1 MAKNDFYD
9 PIDLHQKELLNVRL
23 QALLNLPENPFE
35 GQICYHSINNKK
47 AGALYNGSNWL
58 YFGVHNLM
66 SDLQGGLP
74 KTETE
79 PAQYNH
85 LSNDELL
92 ILQELGENFVTL
104 DTEQEITGK
113 KIFNADLI
121 VGDPSLDY
129 LGWSKV
135 AKTFSIFSQAQFI
148 HKYRGGSAGAL
159 NIGQFDVNGNASIN
173 NTSNAG
179 ISIGTNNIQRIGIE
193 ANGDVLLKKVDNGVG
208 DFVRINASTGKL
220 TKRTVA
226 EVQEE
231 VGGGGG
237 GTLSTGTSPVLTD
250 SGGGATYT
258 SSGAY
263 KLLETSTYFR
273 LSFTVSINGISGT
286 PSGKLQITGLP
297 TMTGALASFSSGKIL
312 SWIDGSTYAN
322 KPELYPVWASATNHI
337 GFLRIQLNV
346 TEDALSISSGV
357 ISGYITLYK

>member
-113 KIFNADLI
+113 KIFKLI
-121 VGDPSLDY
+121 
-129 LGWSKV
+129 
-135 AKTFSIFSQAQFI
+135 
-148 HKYRGGSAGAL
+148 
-159 NIGQFDVNGNASIN
+159 
-173 NTSNAG
+173 
-179 ISIGTNNIQRIGIE
+179 
-193 ANGDVLLKKVDNGVG
+193 
-208 DFVRINASTGKL
+208 
-220 TKRTVA
+220 
-226 EVQEE
+226 
-231 VGGGGG
+231 
-237 GTLSTGTSPVLTD
+237 
-250 SGGGATYT
+250 
-258 SSGAY
+258 
-263 KLLETSTYFR
+263 
-273 LSFTVSINGISGT
+273 
-286 PSGKLQITGLP
+286 
-297 TMTGALASFSSGKIL
+297 
-312 SWIDGSTYAN
+312 
-322 KPELYPVWASATNHI
+322 
-337 GFLRIQLNV
+337 
-346 TEDALSISSGV
+346 
-357 ISGYITLYK
+357 